1 MNVAVGVIL
10 TRKVTV
16 SEVLY
21 WTVVGPIG
29 DNKPTHSMEVIISQG
44 VGTYL
49 ID

>member
-10 TRKVTV
+10 TRKMTV

-29 DNKPTHSMEVIISQG
+29 DNKPTYSTDVAISLG
-44 VGTYL
+44 VAYL
-49 ID
+49 RLI